1 MFLVKI
7 LINDVVLFF
16 MKRASDKYSTGSC
29 RSSCCD
35 VIIYKFRPPEGVPPS
50 GGNSKTMESI
60 KSE

>member
-35 VIIYKFRPPEGVPPS
+35 VIIYKIR
-50 GGNSKTMESI
+50 NSKTMESI

>member
-7 LINDVVLFF
+7 IINDCLLLF
-16 MKRASDKYSTGSC
+16 MKKASDKYSNGSC

-35 VIIYKFRPPEGVPPS
+35 VIIYKLR
-50 GGNSKTMESI
+50 NSKTMESI

>member
-7 LINDVVLFF
+7 LINDVELLF
-16 MKRASDKYSTGSC
+16 MKRVSDKYSTGSC

-35 VIIYKFRPPEGVPPS
+35 VIIYKIR
-50 GGNSKTMESI
+50 NSKTMESI

>member
-7 LINDVVLFF
+7 IINDCLLLF
-16 MKRASDKYSTGSC
+16 MKKKASDKYSNGSC

-35 VIIYKFRPPEGVPPS
+35 VIIYKILK
-50 GGNSKTMESI
+50 SKTMESI

>member
-7 LINDVVLFF
+7 IINDCLLLF
-16 MKRASDKYSTGSC
+16 MKKASDKYSTGSC

-35 VIIYKFRPPEGVPPS
+35 VIIYKIR
-50 GGNSKTMESI
+50 NSKTMESI